1 VDKVDIAV
9 FQLALI
15 FFPGIIW
22 ALMHRAF
29 CEKER
34 GSEFYFIL
42 NCFVFGVATYVIT
55 FSLYDA
61 FGHLHPVARFFAD
74 GQTPASVF
82 SFTDLLVTSGVAIVL
97 GLLWTYGATYKPQYW
112 FMQKIKASKKYGN
125 EDVWDFTFNNPAAEY
140 VNVRDFEK
148 QLTYSGLVK
157 AFSESGK
164 MRELL
169 ISEAQIYNFE
179 GALLYEM
186 PLVYL
191 ARSSDDIHIEFP
203 GVEAK
208 LEGGLTHDK

>member
-1 VDKVDIAV
+1 MDKIDIAV
-9 FQLALI
+9 FQSALI

-125 EDVWDFTFNNPAAEY
+125 EDVWDLTFNSPSVKY
-140 VNVRDFEK
+140 VNVRDFNK
-148 QLTYSGLVK
+148 QLVYAGWVK

-164 MRELL
+164 LREIL
-169 ISEAQIYNFE
+169 ISKAQIYNFDGE
-179 GALLYEM
+179 LLYEM
-186 PLVYL
+186 PLVYI
-191 ARSSDDIHIEFP
+191 ARGSDDIHIEFP
-203 GVEAK
+203 EIGSQTNR
-208 LEGGLTHDK
+208 GQ